1 MSKKIFYSEN
11 ARKQLKA
18 GVDKLADAVKVTLG
32 PRGRNVIL
40 DRGFGSPTITNDG
53 VTIAKEIELEDKTEN
68 LGAEIV
74 KEVASKA
81 NEAAGDGTTTATI
94 LAQAII
100 SEGLKN
106 VTAGANPMALRKGI
120 IKASKKAIE
129 YLKSSSKP
137 MSGKEDIARVATI
150 SAEDKELGQMI
161 ADVIEEVGKDGVVT
175 IEESKTFGLQK
186 DLVKGMQ
193 IDKGY
198 VSPYMITDSE
208 HMRAEM
214 ENPYIL
220 ITDQKISSLKEMVP
234 ILEKIAQA
242 GKKEVVIIADEIEG
256 EALATL
262 IVNKIR
268 GALNCLAVKAPGFGD
283 RKKEMLQDI
292 ACLTGAKVV
301 SEDLGL
307 TVENAELDMLGSA
320 RKVTATKD
328 NTTIVEGKGSKAEIE
343 NRTSQIK
350 TQIENTDS
358 DFDKE
363 KFQER
368 LAKLSGGVA
377 VVKVGAPTEVEQ
389 KARQHKAEDA
399 LAAARS
405 AIEEGVVP
413 GGGVALLE
421 AAKALENIQI
431 EEKGDL
437 AKDTQTGIDILKR
450 AIEEPIRQLAR
461 NAGVDAGVIAA
472 KIKGNGEYGF
482 GFNAQTLKFE
492 NLMETGIIDPTKV
505 VRVALENAA
514 SAAATFLTTEAVV
527 VEKPEEKESKNE
539 SAYGANPYGGF

>member
-208 HMRAEM
+208 HMRAEL